1 MSAMPET
8 VKQIAARLAE
18 TLESH
23 GIPDSVLEA
32 EVLLRHALGYDRA
45 RFYASLHDLVEEK
58 SLRRVEVLADRRIAR
73 KPLAYIVGR
82 REFYGLELSV
92 SPAVLIPR
100 QETELLVDVALEFA
114 RQRSDEG
121 ISIADIGTGSG
132 AIAVALAV
140 NLPDMQVYATD
151 CSTSALAVAERNRH
165 KHDVADRVSL
175 LQGDLLAPLPHSV
188 DMIVSNPPYIASHQ
202 LRELPPEVR
211 REPQLALDGGEG
223 GLEVIHR
230 LLKQAPAKLNAD
242 GCLILEISPEQAEA
256 VREMAEKRFPK
267 AVITHRNDLLRLA
280 RCVIVSTKR

>member
-1 MSAMPET
+1 MPET
-8 VKQIAARLAE
+8 VKQVAARVSE
-18 TLESH
+18 TLGSH
-23 GIPDSVLEA
+23 GIPEGFLEA

-45 RFYASLHDLVEEK
+45 RFYASLHDAIDEE

-73 KPLAYIVGR
+73 EPLAYIVGR

-100 QETELLVDVALEFA
+100 QETELLVDIALEFA
-114 RQRSDEG
+114 RQRSNER
-121 ISIADIGTGSG
+121 ILVADIGTGSG

-140 NLPDMQVYATD
+140 NFPNARVYATD

-165 KHDVADRVSL
+165 KHGVADRVCL

-188 DMIVSNPPYIASHQ
+188 DMIVSNPPYIASRR
-202 LRELPPEVR
+202 LRKLPPEVR

-223 GLEVIHR
+223 GLEVMRR
-230 LLKQAPAKLNAD
+230 LLQQAPTKLNAN

-256 VREMAEKRFPK
+256 VREMALKRFPK
-267 AVITHRNDLLRLA
+267 ADITHRNDLLRLA
-280 RCVIVSTKR
+280 RCVIVSTKQ